1 MAKILIADDDP
12 DILMLLASRLKANMF
27 DVVTAQDCNLAVK
40 KAYAEAPDLI
50 LLDIR
55 MPRVGGIKT
64 FSNLKLYSRTEN
76 IPVIFITAFPG
87 EEVEKEVRS
96 MGATDF
102 ISKPFDTEEL
112 LAKIKKAL
120 NLGMS
125 EQVQFQDLA

>member
-27 DVVTAQDCNLAVK
+27 DVVTAQDCNTAVK

-64 FSNLKLYSRTEN
+64 FNNLKLYSRTEN

-87 EEVEKEVRS
+87 EEVEREVRS
-96 MGATDF
+96 MGANDF
-102 ISKPFDTEEL
+102 IAKPFDTEEL
-112 LAKIKKAL
+112 MAKIKKAL

-125 EQVQFQDLA
+125 EQVQFQV

>member
-12 DILMLLASRLKANMF
+12 DILMLLASRLKSNMF
-27 DVVTAQDCNLAVK
+27 DVVTAQDCNTAVK

-96 MGATDF
+96 MGANDF
-102 ISKPFDTEEL
+102 IAKPFDTEEL

-120 NLGMS
+120 NLGMN
-125 EQVQFQDLA
+125 EKVQFQA